1 MKKKMLNLN
10 EYMKI
15 KEAAEFLG
23 VCVHTLR
30 NWDRKNIFKPRR
42 NPVNKYRYYKKE
54 DLIRFLKQLENTS
67 VEGNK

>member
-1 MKKKMLNLN
+1 MLNLS

-15 KEAAEFLG
+15 SVAAKFLG

-30 NWDRKNIFKPRR
+30 NWDRRGFFKPSR

-54 DLIRFLKQLENTS
+54 DLIKLLKQI
-67 VEGNK
+67 EGNNV